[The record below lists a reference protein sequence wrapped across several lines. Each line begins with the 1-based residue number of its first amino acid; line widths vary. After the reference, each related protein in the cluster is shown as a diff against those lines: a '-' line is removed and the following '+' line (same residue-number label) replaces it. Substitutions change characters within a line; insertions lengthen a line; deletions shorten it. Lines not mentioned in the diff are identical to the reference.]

1 MQLLEI
7 YLLRY
12 INDQDLDKHIEE
24 LQLLH
29 EGEAYIS
36 RAHQPIGE
44 VPIHQLIRH
53 FHYKWE
59 VLSLRLRIA
68 HSMLYDFFNS
78 KNLYTNFEEEPY
90 TREEITQLTERRLS
104 KVEITKK
111 LCYITLHLIQNID
124 PSDFPTYIQ
133 RDHLRIAYQ
142 LIHQLGDH
150 QE

>member
-29 EGEAYIS
+29 EGEAYIN
-36 RAHQPIGE
+36 RTYQLVGE

-68 HSMLYDFFNS
+68 HSMLYDSFNS
-78 KNLYTNFEEEPY
+78 ENLYNFDEEPH
-90 TREEITQLTERRLS
+90 TREEIVQATARRLS
-104 KVEITKK
+104 KIELTKQI
-111 LCYITLHLIQNID
+111 CYITLHLIQNID
-124 PSDFPTYIQ
+124 PFESSSNIE
-133 RDHLRIAYQ
+133 RDHLRIAYR
-142 LIHQLGDH
+142 LIHQLGDQ